1 MKTSLKGFGKGFGRV
16 ALGSLLALSAANAAD
31 INVSTYGKLG
41 ALGQIDFSGGGKHF
55 AGVLA
60 NAGADFSL
68 TNGFRWG
75 LGAIGA
81 WTPYDGKSNNASPY
95 MSAGDA
101 SEAYI
106 GYKNRLISFYAGRF
120 KNDFMKFDWL
130 QGNVQGLSLRFS
142 TYEDKMVYWLTYANS
157 YLYNGKQYNGLQG
170 NRIASDLSSL
180 TAYMTGTTKNSIF
193 GQGEL
198 VAGGVDFSYKG
209 FLLKP
214 FVLFNSEAGVSNN
227 LLLQAGIKAGYK
239 FDVKG
244 LEGTTILQ
252 GMFQYWDRP
261 KDSIS
266 GLVWGDQSFRYK
278 KQFLFGAGIV
288 GVLGGGQ
295 SYIYALSDSSKFY
308 GRSFVGSAGAS
319 GNVAPYFANGSFY
332 GYVFGGVDLKW
343 MRLDGMAAFGTYQE
357 YSIMSSF
364 HVWQQGKMGLD
375 LGGGYAYMKND
386 TDLSKFNANALRVF
400 AKFSY

>member
-1 MKTSLKGFGKGFGRV
+1 MKNFVGFKSV
-16 ALGSLLALSAANAAD
+16 ALGSLLALSAANAVD

-41 ALGQIDFSGGGKHF
+41 SLGSIDFSGGGKHF

-81 WTPYDGKSNNASPY
+81 WTPYDSDSKAKPY
-95 MSAGDA
+95 GSAGDA

-130 QGNVQGLSLRFS
+130 QGNVQGLSLRFT

-157 YLYNGKQYNGLQG
+157 YLYNGKQHNYLQG
-170 NRIASDLSSL
+170 DRIAGDLSSL
-180 TAYMTGTTKNSIF
+180 TAYMNGTSKNSLF
-193 GQGEL
+193 GKGEL
-198 VAGGVDFSYKG
+198 VAGGVDFTYKG

-214 FVLFNSEAGVSNN
+214 FVLFHSGAGTANA
-227 LLLQAGIKAGYK
+227 LLLQGGLKAGYA
-239 FDVKG
+239 FDFKG
-244 LEGTTILQ
+244 LEGTTVLQ

-288 GVLGGGQ
+288 GVLGGAG
-295 SYIYALSDSSKFY
+295 SHIYALSDSSKFY
-308 GRSFVGSAGAS
+308 GRSFAGSSA
-319 GNVAPYFANGSFY
+319 NIAPYFANGSFY
-332 GYVFGGVDLKW
+332 GYVFGGFDFKW
-343 MRLDGMAAFGTYQE
+343 VRLDAMAAFGTYQE
-357 YSIMSSF
+357 YSLMSNF
-364 HVWQQGKMGLD
+364 HVWQQKNMGLD
-375 LGGGYAYMKND
+375 LGVGYAYIKNNITGSSSNFSD
-386 TDLSKFNANALRVF
+386 NALKVF

>member
-1 MKTSLKGFGKGFGRV
+1 MKNFVGFKSV
-16 ALGSLLALSAANAAD
+16 ALGSLLALSAANAVD

-41 ALGQIDFSGGGKHF
+41 ALGSIDFSGGGKHF

-81 WTPYDGKSNNASPY
+81 WTPYDSDSKAKPY
-95 MSAGDA
+95 GSAGDA

-130 QGNVQGLSLRFS
+130 QGNVQGLSLRFT

-157 YLYNGKQYNGLQG
+157 YLYNGKQHNYLQG
-170 NRIASDLSSL
+170 DRIAGDLSSL
-180 TAYMTGTTKNSIF
+180 TAYMNGTSKNSLF
-193 GQGEL
+193 GKGEL
-198 VAGGVDFSYKG
+198 VAGGVDFTYKG

-214 FVLFNSEAGVSNN
+214 FVLFHSGAGTANA
-227 LLLQAGIKAGYK
+227 LLLQGGLKAGYT
-239 FDVKG
+239 FDFKG
-244 LEGTTILQ
+244 LEGTTVLQ

-288 GVLGGGQ
+288 GVLGGAG
-295 SYIYALSDSSKFY
+295 SHIYALSDSSKFY
-308 GRSFVGSAGAS
+308 GRSFAGSSA
-319 GNVAPYFANGSFY
+319 NNIAPYFANGSFY
-332 GYVFGGVDLKW
+332 GYVFGGFDFKW
-343 MRLDGMAAFGTYQE
+343 VRLDAMAAFGTYQE
-357 YSIMSSF
+357 YSLMSNF
-364 HVWQQGKMGLD
+364 HVWQQKNMGLD
-375 LGGGYAYMKND
+375 LGVGYAYIKNNITGSSSNFSD
-386 TDLSKFNANALRVF
+386 NALKVF

>member
-1 MKTSLKGFGKGFGRV
+1 MKTFVGFKSV
-16 ALGSLLALSAANAAD
+16 ALSSLLAFSAANAVD

-41 ALGQIDFSGGGKHF
+41 ALGSIDFSGSSKHF

-81 WTPYDGKSNNASPY
+81 WTPYDSDSKAQPY
-95 MSAGDA
+95 ASAGDA

-130 QGNVQGLSLRFS
+130 QGNVQGLSLRFT

-157 YLYNGKQYNGLQG
+157 YLYNGKQHNYLQG
-170 NRIASDLSSL
+170 DRIAGDLSSL
-180 TAYMTGTTKNSIF
+180 TAYMSGTTKNSIF

-198 VAGGVDFSYKG
+198 IAGGVDFTYKG

-214 FVLFNSEAGVSNN
+214 FVLFHSKAGTANA
-227 LLLQAGIKAGYK
+227 LLLQGGAKAGYT
-239 FDVKG
+239 FDFKG
-244 LEGTTILQ
+244 LEGTTVLQ

-278 KQFLFGAGIV
+278 KQFLFGAGVV
-288 GVLGGGQ
+288 GVLGGAG
-295 SYIYALSDSSKFY
+295 SHIYALSDSSKFY
-308 GRSFVGSAGAS
+308 GRSFAGSNIA
-319 GNVAPYFANGSFY
+319 NPAPYFANGSFY
-332 GYVFGGVDLKW
+332 GYIFGGFDFKW
-343 MRLDGMAAFGTYQE
+343 VRLDAMAAFGTYQE
-357 YSIMSSF
+357 YSVMSNF
-364 HVWQQGKMGLD
+364 HVWQQSNMGLD
-375 LGGGYAYMKND
+375 LGVGYAYIKNNITGSSSNFSD
-386 TDLSKFNANALRVF
+386 NALKVF

>member
-1 MKTSLKGFGKGFGRV
+1 MKTFAGFKGFGSV
-16 ALGSLLALSAANAAD
+16 ALGSLLAFSAANAVD

-41 ALGQIDFSGGGKHF
+41 ALGSIDFSGGGKHF
-55 AGVLA
+55 TGVLA

-81 WTPYDGKSNNASPY
+81 WTPYDSNSKAQPY
-95 MSAGDA
+95 GSAGDA

-130 QGNVQGLSLRFS
+130 QGNVQGLSLRFT

-157 YLYNGKQYNGLQG
+157 YLYNGKQHNYLQG
-170 NRIASDLSSL
+170 DRIAGDLSSL
-180 TAYMTGTTKNSIF
+180 TAYMSGTTKNSIF
-193 GQGEL
+193 GEGEL
-198 VAGGVDFSYKG
+198 VAAGVDFTYRG

-214 FVLFNSEAGVSNN
+214 FVLFHSKAGTANA
-227 LLLQAGIKAGYK
+227 LLLQGGAKAGYT
-239 FDVKG
+239 FDFKG
-244 LEGTTILQ
+244 LEGTTVLQ

-288 GVLGGGQ
+288 GVLGGAG
-295 SYIYALSDSSKFY
+295 SHIYALSDSSKFY
-308 GRSFVGSAGAS
+308 GRSFAGSNIA
-319 GNVAPYFANGSFY
+319 NPAPYFANGSFY
-332 GYVFGGVDLKW
+332 GYVFGGFDFKW
-343 MRLDGMAAFGTYQE
+343 VRLDAMAAFGTYQE
-357 YSIMSSF
+357 YSVMSNF
-364 HVWQQGKMGLD
+364 HVWQQSNMGLD
-375 LGGGYAYMKND
+375 LGVGYAYIKNHITGGSSNFSD
-386 TDLSKFNANALRVF
+386 NALKVF

>member
-1 MKTSLKGFGKGFGRV
+1 MKTFVGFKSV
-16 ALGSLLALSAANAAD
+16 ALSSLLAFSAANAVD

-41 ALGQIDFSGGGKHF
+41 ALGQIDFSGSSKHF

-81 WTPYDGKSNNASPY
+81 WTPYDSDSKAQPY
-95 MSAGDA
+95 ASAGDA

-142 TYEDKMVYWLTYANS
+142 TYEDKMVYWFTYANS
-157 YLYNGKQYNGLQG
+157 YLYNGKQYNSLQG

-180 TAYMTGTTKNSIF
+180 TAYMSGTTKNSSF

-214 FVLFNSEAGVSNN
+214 FVLFNSGAGISDN
-227 LLLQAGIKAGYK
+227 LLLQGGIKAGYK
-239 FDVKG
+239 FDFKG
-244 LEGTTILQ
+244 LEGTTILH

-288 GVLGGGQ
+288 GVLGGAG
-295 SYIYALSDSSKFY
+295 SHIYAMSDSSKFY
-308 GRSFVGSAGAS
+308 GRSFAGSNAPG
-319 GNVAPYFANGSFY
+319 GNLAPYFANGSFY
-332 GYVFGGVDLKW
+332 GYVFGGVDMKW

-364 HVWQQGKMGLD
+364 HVWQHKGMGLD
-375 LGGGYAYMKND
+375 LGGGYAYIKNNI
-386 TDLSKFNANALRVF
+386 TGSSSNFNANALRVF

>member
-1 MKTSLKGFGKGFGRV
+1 MKNFVGFKSV
-16 ALGSLLALSAANAAD
+16 ALGSLLALSAANAVD

-41 ALGQIDFSGGGKHF
+41 ALGSIDFSGGGKHF

-81 WTPYDGKSNNASPY
+81 WTPYDSDSKAKPY
-95 MSAGDA
+95 GSAGDA

-130 QGNVQGLSLRFS
+130 QGNVQGLSLRFT

-157 YLYNGKQYNGLQG
+157 YLYNGKQHNYLQG
-170 NRIASDLSSL
+170 DRIAGDLSSL
-180 TAYMTGTTKNSIF
+180 TAYMNGTSKNPLF
-193 GQGEL
+193 GKGEL
-198 VAGGVDFSYKG
+198 VAGGVDFTYKG

-214 FVLFNSEAGVSNN
+214 FVLFHSGAGTANA
-227 LLLQAGIKAGYK
+227 LLLQGGLKAGYA
-239 FDVKG
+239 FDFKG
-244 LEGTTILQ
+244 LEGTTVLQ

-288 GVLGGGQ
+288 GVLGGAG
-295 SYIYALSDSSKFY
+295 SHIYALSDSSKFY
-308 GRSFVGSAGAS
+308 GRSFAGSSA
-319 GNVAPYFANGSFY
+319 NIAPYFANGSFY
-332 GYVFGGVDLKW
+332 GYVFGGFDFKW
-343 MRLDGMAAFGTYQE
+343 VRLDAMAAFGTYQE
-357 YSIMSSF
+357 YSLMSNF
-364 HVWQQGKMGLD
+364 HVWQQKNMGLD
-375 LGGGYAYMKND
+375 LGVGYAYIKNNITGSSSNFSD
-386 TDLSKFNANALRVF
+386 NALKVF

>member
-1 MKTSLKGFGKGFGRV
+1 MKNFVGFKSV
-16 ALGSLLALSAANAAD
+16 ALGSLLALSAANAVD

-41 ALGQIDFSGGGKHF
+41 SLGSIDFSGGGKHF

-81 WTPYDGKSNNASPY
+81 WTPYDSDSKAKPY
-95 MSAGDA
+95 GSAGDA

-130 QGNVQGLSLRFS
+130 QGNVQGLSLRFT

-157 YLYNGKQYNGLQG
+157 YLYNGKQHNYLQG
-170 NRIASDLSSL
+170 DRIAGDLSSL
-180 TAYMTGTTKNSIF
+180 TAYMNGTSKNPLF
-193 GQGEL
+193 GKGEL
-198 VAGGVDFSYKG
+198 VAGGVDFTYKG

-214 FVLFNSEAGVSNN
+214 FVLFHSGAGTANA
-227 LLLQAGIKAGYK
+227 LLLQGGLKAGYA
-239 FDVKG
+239 FDFKG
-244 LEGTTILQ
+244 LEGTTVLQ

-288 GVLGGGQ
+288 GVLGGAG
-295 SYIYALSDSSKFY
+295 SHIYALSDSSKFY
-308 GRSFVGSAGAS
+308 GRSFAGSSA
-319 GNVAPYFANGSFY
+319 NIAPYFANGSFY
-332 GYVFGGVDLKW
+332 GYVFGGFDFKW
-343 MRLDGMAAFGTYQE
+343 VRLDAMAAFGTYQE
-357 YSIMSSF
+357 YSLMSNF
-364 HVWQQGKMGLD
+364 HVWQQKNMGLD
-375 LGGGYAYMKND
+375 LGVGYAYIKNNITGSSSNFSD
-386 TDLSKFNANALRVF
+386 NALKVF

>member
-1 MKTSLKGFGKGFGRV
+1 MKNFVGFKSV
-16 ALGSLLALSAANAAD
+16 ALGSLLALSAANAVD

-41 ALGQIDFSGGGKHF
+41 ALGSIDFSGGGKHF

-81 WTPYDGKSNNASPY
+81 WTPYDSDSKAKPY
-95 MSAGDA
+95 GSAGDA

-130 QGNVQGLSLRFS
+130 QGNVQGLSLRFT

-157 YLYNGKQYNGLQG
+157 YLYNGKQHNYLQG
-170 NRIASDLSSL
+170 DRIAGDLSSL
-180 TAYMTGTTKNSIF
+180 TAYMNGTSKNSLF
-193 GQGEL
+193 GKGEL
-198 VAGGVDFSYKG
+198 VAGGVDFTYKG

-214 FVLFNSEAGVSNN
+214 FVLFHSGAGTANA
-227 LLLQAGIKAGYK
+227 LLLQGGLKAGYA
-239 FDVKG
+239 FDFKG
-244 LEGTTILQ
+244 LEGTTVLQ

-288 GVLGGGQ
+288 GVLGGAG
-295 SYIYALSDSSKFY
+295 SHIYALSDSSKFY
-308 GRSFVGSAGAS
+308 GRSFAGSSA
-319 GNVAPYFANGSFY
+319 NIAPYFANGSFY
-332 GYVFGGVDLKW
+332 GYVFGGFDFKW
-343 MRLDGMAAFGTYQE
+343 VRLDAMAAFGTYQE
-357 YSIMSSF
+357 YSLMSNF
-364 HVWQQGKMGLD
+364 HVWQQKNMGLD
-375 LGGGYAYMKND
+375 LGVGYAYIKNNITGSSSNFSD
-386 TDLSKFNANALRVF
+386 NALKVF

>member
-1 MKTSLKGFGKGFGRV
+1 MKTFAGFKGFGSV
-16 ALGSLLALSAANAAD
+16 ALGSLLAFSAANAVD

-41 ALGQIDFSGGGKHF
+41 ALGSIDFSGGGKHF
-55 AGVLA
+55 TGVLA

-81 WTPYDGKSNNASPY
+81 WTPYDSNSKAQPY
-95 MSAGDA
+95 ASAGDA

-130 QGNVQGLSLRFS
+130 QGNVQGLSLRFT

-157 YLYNGKQYNGLQG
+157 YLYNGKQHNYLQG
-170 NRIASDLSSL
+170 DRIAGDLSSL
-180 TAYMTGTTKNSIF
+180 TAYMSGTTKNSIF

-198 VAGGVDFSYKG
+198 IAGGVDFTYKG

-214 FVLFNSEAGVSNN
+214 FVLFHSKAGTANA
-227 LLLQAGIKAGYK
+227 LLLQGGAKAGYT
-239 FDVKG
+239 FDFKG
-244 LEGTTILQ
+244 LEGTTVLQ

-278 KQFLFGAGIV
+278 KQFLFGAGVI
-288 GVLGGGQ
+288 GVLGGAG
-295 SYIYALSDSSKFY
+295 SHIYALSDSSKFY
-308 GRSFVGSAGAS
+308 GRSFAGSNIA
-319 GNVAPYFANGSFY
+319 NPAPYFANGSFY
-332 GYVFGGVDLKW
+332 GYIFGGFDFKW
-343 MRLDGMAAFGTYQE
+343 VRLDAMAAFGTYQE
-357 YSIMSSF
+357 YSVMSNF
-364 HVWQQGKMGLD
+364 HVWQQSNMGLD
-375 LGGGYAYMKND
+375 LGVGYAYIKNNI
-386 TDLSKFNANALRVF
+386 TGSSSNFNANALRVF

>member
-1 MKTSLKGFGKGFGRV
+1 MKTCVGFKGFGSA
-16 ALGSLLALSAANAAD
+16 ALGSLLAFSAANAVD
-31 INVSTYGKLG
+31 INVSTYGRLG
-41 ALGQIDFSGGGKHF
+41 SLGSIDFGGSSEHF

-81 WTPYDGKSNNASPY
+81 WTPYDSESKAQPY
-95 MSAGDA
+95 GSAGDA

-120 KNDFMKFDWL
+120 KNDFMKFDWI
-130 QGNVQGLSLRFS
+130 QGNVQGLSLRFT
-142 TYEDKMVYWLTYANS
+142 TYEDKMIYWLTYANS
-157 YLYNGKQYNGLQG
+157 YLYNSKQHNYLQG
-170 NRIASDLSSL
+170 DRIAADLSSL
-180 TAYMTGTTKNSIF
+180 TAYMNGTSKNSLF
-193 GQGEL
+193 GKGEL
-198 VAGGVDFSYKG
+198 VAAGVDFTYKG

-214 FVLFNSEAGVSNN
+214 FALFHSQAGMDNK
-227 LLLQAGIKAGYK
+227 LLLQGGLKAGYA
-239 FDVKG
+239 FDFKG
-244 LEGTTILQ
+244 LEGTTVLQ

-261 KDSIS
+261 NDSIS

-288 GVLGGGQ
+288 GVLGGPQ

-308 GRSFVGSAGAS
+308 GRSFAGSNAS
-319 GNVAPYFANGSFY
+319 NIAPYFANGSFY
-332 GYVFGGVDLKW
+332 GYVFGGFDFKW
-343 MRLDGMAAFGTYQE
+343 VRLDAMAAFGTYQE
-357 YSIMSSF
+357 YSIMSNF
-364 HVWQQGKMGLD
+364 HVWQQRNMGLD
-375 LGGGYAYMKND
+375 LGAGYAYIKNNITGSSSNFSD
-386 TDLSKFNANALRVF
+386 NALKVF

>member
-1 MKTSLKGFGKGFGRV
+1 MKTFVGFKSV
-16 ALGSLLALSAANAAD
+16 ALSSLLAFSAANAVD

-41 ALGQIDFSGGGKHF
+41 ALGSIDFSGSSKHF

-81 WTPYDGKSNNASPY
+81 WTPYDSDSKAQPY
-95 MSAGDA
+95 ASAGDA

-130 QGNVQGLSLRFS
+130 QGNVQGLSLRFT

-157 YLYNGKQYNGLQG
+157 YLYNGKQHNYLQG
-170 NRIASDLSSL
+170 DRIAGDLSSL
-180 TAYMTGTTKNSIF
+180 TAYMSGTTKNSIF

-198 VAGGVDFSYKG
+198 IAGGVDFTYKG

-214 FVLFNSEAGVSNN
+214 FVLFHSKAGTANA
-227 LLLQAGIKAGYK
+227 LLLQGGAKAGYT
-239 FDVKG
+239 FDFKG
-244 LEGTTILQ
+244 LEGTTVLQ

-278 KQFLFGAGIV
+278 KQFLFGAGVI
-288 GVLGGGQ
+288 GVLGGAG
-295 SYIYALSDSSKFY
+295 SHIYALSDSSKFY
-308 GRSFVGSAGAS
+308 GRSFAGSNIA
-319 GNVAPYFANGSFY
+319 NPAPYFANGSFY
-332 GYVFGGVDLKW
+332 GYVFGGFDFKW
-343 MRLDGMAAFGTYQE
+343 VRLDAMAAFGTYQE
-357 YSIMSSF
+357 YSVMSNF
-364 HVWQQGKMGLD
+364 HVWQQSNMGLD
-375 LGGGYAYMKND
+375 LGVGYAYIKNNITGSSSNFSD
-386 TDLSKFNANALRVF
+386 NALKVF

>member
-1 MKTSLKGFGKGFGRV
+1 MKNLVGFKSV
-16 ALGSLLALSAANAAD
+16 ALGSLLALSAANAVD

-41 ALGQIDFSGGGKHF
+41 ALGSIDFSGGGKHF

-81 WTPYDGKSNNASPY
+81 WTPYDSDSKAKPY
-95 MSAGDA
+95 GSAGDA

-130 QGNVQGLSLRFS
+130 QGNVQGLSLRFT

-157 YLYNGKQYNGLQG
+157 YLYNGKQHNYLQG
-170 NRIASDLSSL
+170 DRIAGDLSSL
-180 TAYMTGTTKNSIF
+180 TAYMNGTSKNSLF
-193 GQGEL
+193 GKGEL
-198 VAGGVDFSYKG
+198 VAGGVDFTYKG

-214 FVLFNSEAGVSNN
+214 FVLFHSGAGTANA
-227 LLLQAGIKAGYK
+227 LLLQGGLKAGYA
-239 FDVKG
+239 FDFKG
-244 LEGTTILQ
+244 LEGTTVLQ

-288 GVLGGGQ
+288 GVLGGAG
-295 SYIYALSDSSKFY
+295 SHIYALSDSSKFY
-308 GRSFVGSAGAS
+308 GRSFAGSSA
-319 GNVAPYFANGSFY
+319 NIAPYFANGSFY
-332 GYVFGGVDLKW
+332 GYVFGGFDFKW
-343 MRLDGMAAFGTYQE
+343 VRLDAMAAFGTYQE
-357 YSIMSSF
+357 YSLMSNF
-364 HVWQQGKMGLD
+364 HVWQQKNMGLD
-375 LGGGYAYMKND
+375 LGVGYAYIKNNITGSSSNFSD
-386 TDLSKFNANALRVF
+386 NALKVF

>member
-1 MKTSLKGFGKGFGRV
+1 MKTFAGFKGFGSV
-16 ALGSLLALSAANAAD
+16 ALGSLLAFSAANAVD

-41 ALGQIDFSGGGKHF
+41 ALGSIDFSGGGKHF
-55 AGVLA
+55 TGVLA

-81 WTPYDGKSNNASPY
+81 WTPYDSNSKAQPY
-95 MSAGDA
+95 ASAGDA

-130 QGNVQGLSLRFS
+130 QGNVQGLSLRFT

-157 YLYNGKQYNGLQG
+157 YLYNGKQHNYLQG
-170 NRIASDLSSL
+170 DRIAGDLSSL
-180 TAYMTGTTKNSIF
+180 TAYMSGTTKNSIF

-198 VAGGVDFSYKG
+198 IAGGVDFTYKG

-214 FVLFNSEAGVSNN
+214 FVLFHSKAGTANA
-227 LLLQAGIKAGYK
+227 LLLQGGAKAGYT
-239 FDVKG
+239 FDFKG
-244 LEGTTILQ
+244 LEGTTVLQ

-278 KQFLFGAGIV
+278 KQFLFGAGVI
-288 GVLGGGQ
+288 GVLGGAG
-295 SYIYALSDSSKFY
+295 SHIYALSDSSKFY
-308 GRSFVGSAGAS
+308 GRSFAGSNIA
-319 GNVAPYFANGSFY
+319 NPAPYFANGSFY
-332 GYVFGGVDLKW
+332 GYIFGGFDFKW
-343 MRLDGMAAFGTYQE
+343 VRLDAMAAFGTYQE
-357 YSIMSSF
+357 YSVMSNF
-364 HVWQQGKMGLD
+364 HVWQQSNMGLD
-375 LGGGYAYMKND
+375 LGVGYAYIKNNITGGSSNFSD
-386 TDLSKFNANALRVF
+386 NALKVF

>member
-1 MKTSLKGFGKGFGRV
+1 MKTFVGFKSV
-16 ALGSLLALSAANAAD
+16 ALSSLLAFSAANAVD

-41 ALGQIDFSGGGKHF
+41 ALGSIDFSGGGKHF

-81 WTPYDGKSNNASPY
+81 WTPYDSDSKAQPY
-95 MSAGDA
+95 GSDGDA

-130 QGNVQGLSLRFS
+130 QGNVQGLSLRFT

-157 YLYNGKQYNGLQG
+157 YLYNGKQHNYLQG
-170 NRIASDLSSL
+170 DRIAGDLSSL
-180 TAYMTGTTKNSIF
+180 TAYMNGTSKNSLF
-193 GQGEL
+193 GKGEL
-198 VAGGVDFSYKG
+198 VAGGVDFTYKG

-214 FVLFNSEAGVSNN
+214 FVLFHSGAGTANA
-227 LLLQAGIKAGYK
+227 LLLQGGLKAGYA
-239 FDVKG
+239 FDFKG
-244 LEGTTILQ
+244 LEGTTVLQ

-288 GVLGGGQ
+288 GVLGGAG
-295 SYIYALSDSSKFY
+295 SHIYALSDSSKFY
-308 GRSFVGSAGAS
+308 GRSFAGSSA
-319 GNVAPYFANGSFY
+319 NIAPYFANGSFY
-332 GYVFGGVDLKW
+332 GYVFGGFDFKW
-343 MRLDGMAAFGTYQE
+343 VRLDAMAAFGTYQE
-357 YSIMSSF
+357 YSLMSNF
-364 HVWQQGKMGLD
+364 HVWQQKNMGLD
-375 LGGGYAYMKND
+375 LGVGYAYIKNNITGSSSNFSD
-386 TDLSKFNANALRVF
+386 NALKVF

>member
-1 MKTSLKGFGKGFGRV
+1 MKTFAGFKGFGSV
-16 ALGSLLALSAANAAD
+16 ALGSLLAFSAANAVD

-41 ALGQIDFSGGGKHF
+41 ALGSIDFSGGGKHF
-55 AGVLA
+55 TGVLA

-81 WTPYDGKSNNASPY
+81 WTPYDSNSKAQPY
-95 MSAGDA
+95 ASAGDA

-130 QGNVQGLSLRFS
+130 QGNVQGLSLRFT

-157 YLYNGKQYNGLQG
+157 YLYNGKQHNYLQG
-170 NRIASDLSSL
+170 DRIAGDLSSL
-180 TAYMTGTTKNSIF
+180 TAYMSGTTKNSIF

-198 VAGGVDFSYKG
+198 IAGGVDFTYKG

-214 FVLFNSEAGVSNN
+214 FVLFHSKAGTANA
-227 LLLQAGIKAGYK
+227 LLLQGGAKAGYT
-239 FDVKG
+239 FDFKG
-244 LEGTTILQ
+244 LEGTTVLQ

-288 GVLGGGQ
+288 GVLGGAG
-295 SYIYALSDSSKFY
+295 SHIYALSDSSKFY
-308 GRSFVGSAGAS
+308 GRSFAGSNIA
-319 GNVAPYFANGSFY
+319 NPAPYFANGSFY
-332 GYVFGGVDLKW
+332 GYVFGGFDFKW
-343 MRLDGMAAFGTYQE
+343 VRLDAMAAFGTYQE
-357 YSIMSSF
+357 YSVMSNF
-364 HVWQQGKMGLD
+364 HVWQQSNMGLD
-375 LGGGYAYMKND
+375 LGVGYAYIKNNITGGNSNFSD
-386 TDLSKFNANALRVF
+386 NALKVF

>member
-1 MKTSLKGFGKGFGRV
+1 MKNFVGFKSV
-16 ALGSLLALSAANAAD
+16 ALGSLLALSAANAVD

-41 ALGQIDFSGGGKHF
+41 ALGSIDFSGGGKHF

-81 WTPYDGKSNNASPY
+81 WTPYDSNSKAQPY
-95 MSAGDA
+95 GSAGDA

-130 QGNVQGLSLRFS
+130 QGNVQGLSLRFT

-157 YLYNGKQYNGLQG
+157 YLYNGKQHNYLQG
-170 NRIASDLSSL
+170 DRIAGDLSSL
-180 TAYMTGTTKNSIF
+180 TAYMNGTSKNSLF
-193 GQGEL
+193 GKGEL
-198 VAGGVDFSYKG
+198 VAGGVDFTYKG

-214 FVLFNSEAGVSNN
+214 FVLFHSGAGTANA
-227 LLLQAGIKAGYK
+227 LLLQGGLKAGYA
-239 FDVKG
+239 FDFKG
-244 LEGTTILQ
+244 LEGTTVLQ

-288 GVLGGGQ
+288 GVLGGAG
-295 SYIYALSDSSKFY
+295 SHIYALSDSSKFY
-308 GRSFVGSAGAS
+308 GRSFAGSSA
-319 GNVAPYFANGSFY
+319 NIAPYFANGSFY
-332 GYVFGGVDLKW
+332 GYVFGGFDFKW
-343 MRLDGMAAFGTYQE
+343 VRLDAMAAFGTYQE
-357 YSIMSSF
+357 YSLMSNF
-364 HVWQQGKMGLD
+364 HVWQQKNMGLD
-375 LGGGYAYMKND
+375 LGVGYAYIKNNITGSSSNFSD
-386 TDLSKFNANALRVF
+386 NALKVF